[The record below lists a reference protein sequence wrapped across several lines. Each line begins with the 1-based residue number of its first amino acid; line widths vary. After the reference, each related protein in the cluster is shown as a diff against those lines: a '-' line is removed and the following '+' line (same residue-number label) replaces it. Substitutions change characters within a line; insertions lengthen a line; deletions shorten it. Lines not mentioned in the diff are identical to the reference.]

1 MSWKTIIVHAD
12 LSRHAPARIACA
24 VALARAHGAH
34 LIGAAATGVSALV
47 YPAEQGTF
55 PGGLLDAY
63 FGALRDQLH
72 AALDAFE
79 RLAAPAGVSFEKRLL
94 IDAAGDGLA
103 ALARCADLVVISQD
117 DPRES
122 LAYADQRLPDY
133 LIMNAPR
140 PVLVVPLSAT
150 GDTNSAAP
158 EDTAA
163 HSETAKRAPAAFERI
178 LVSWNGSR
186 QAAAAVAAALPHLQ
200 LAADVV
206 IAAFREG
213 AVQQVSTAAGAGPG
227 EGDIAE
233 ATDLL
238 AWLRRHGVVARF
250 EARPEPVDMGHA
262 VIDLAAELDCKL
274 IVAGCFGHSRLRE
287 LCLGGVSRT
296 LLRASPIPLLMAHM

>member
-1 MSWKTIIVHAD
+1 MTCKTIIVHAD

-47 YPAEQGTF
+47 YPAERGTF

-63 FGALRDQLH
+63 FGALRDQMH

-79 RLAAPAGVSFEKRLL
+79 GLAAPAGVSFERRLL
-94 IDAAGDGLA
+94 LDAAGDGLA

-140 PVLVVPLSAT
+140 PVLVVPLNAT
-150 GDTNSAAP
+150 AETTAIAAQ
-158 EDTAA
+158 DTAA
-163 HSETAKRAPAAFERI
+163 VSGTRPPFAAERI

-200 LAADVV
+200 RADVVV

-213 AVQQVSTAAGAGPG
+213 TMQPVTAATGADPG
-227 EGDIAE
+227 EGGVAE

-238 AWLRRHGVVARF
+238 AWLRRHGVDARF

-262 VIDLAAELDCKL
+262 VIDLAAELECKL

-287 LCLGGVSRT
+287 LCIGGVSRT